1 MAKPSEQARLQ
12 HALSGR
18 DGGAVEVRAGEKGE
32 HAFLYVTGPD
42 FTGDVSAQLLRGDR
56 YPHGECLVTFFGTPG
71 VDIRIGDTKRPTL
84 WFGRSAIH
92 LPWAE
97 LLKVADFL
105 QLDIPQPALPAGQE
119 VPR

>member
-12 HALSGR
+12 RSLTDGTSGTI
-18 DGGAVEVRAGEKGE
+18 EVRVGETGE
-32 HAFLYVTGPD
+32 HAFLYVSGPD
-42 FTGDVSAQLLRGDR
+42 SVGDVYAQLMRGDQ

-71 VDIRIGDTKRPTL
+71 VDIRIGDTERPTL